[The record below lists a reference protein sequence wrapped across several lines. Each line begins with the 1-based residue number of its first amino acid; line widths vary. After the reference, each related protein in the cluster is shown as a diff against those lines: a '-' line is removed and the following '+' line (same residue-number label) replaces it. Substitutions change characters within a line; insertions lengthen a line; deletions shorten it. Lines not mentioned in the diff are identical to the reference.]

1 MRGIVLTLFFGFLAL
16 AVPFPALADM
26 PDYPVVKL
34 RSLDKVTAR
43 TMTFEVAVGST
54 VRFGSIYIRVQA
66 CRKADPTDP
75 PESASFLQVWE
86 VTPDGVSQWVFS
98 GWMFASSPALSPMD
112 HAVYDVWVLDCLER
126 RSDAAVPSADDN
138 DDGEVT
144 GEAANPPSQEALP
157 ENVQP
162 DNAAPVRARPR
173 VEIPGESGY

>member
-98 GWMFASSPALSPMD
+98 GWMFASDRKS
-112 HAVYDVWVLDCLER
+112 VV
-126 RSDAAVPSADDN
+126 
-138 DDGEVT
+138 
-144 GEAANPPSQEALP
+144 
-157 ENVQP
+157 
-162 DNAAPVRARPR
+162 
-173 VEIPGESGY
+173 